1 MVSETLPVTQRE
13 LACDS
18 ISHATVDAYLSA
30 DFTLLQ
36 TAIAAK
42 GSLAAGR
49 FNRQRDFNA
58 VSLYSP
64 LSFSSSCTIKKPGEQ
79 ELCSFLH

>member
-1 MVSETLPVTQRE
+1 MTQRE
-13 LACDS
+13 LACDR
-18 ISHATVDAYLSA
+18 ISHATVDAYLGA
-30 DFTLLQ
+30 DLTLLQ

-42 GSLAAGR
+42 GSLAAGCL
-49 FNRQRDFNA
+49 NRQRDFNA

-64 LSFSSSCTIKKPGEQ
+64 LSFSSSCTIKKPGEE